1 MIVVIDVFMCSFY
14 IYTFFALSI
23 ITKQMSVTYI
33 TYDDEFNT
41 TATNCLIVYYFQFVS
56 KEQNKGRISI
66 YYSKAEGQLR

>member
-1 MIVVIDVFMCSFY
+1 MYYS
-14 IYTFFALSI
+14 FFALLI

-33 TYDDEFNT
+33 TYDDEFST

-56 KEQNKGRISI
+56 KEQNKGRLSI